1 MIIENPERLG
11 LSQLHQ
17 LRGRVGRGS
26 EDSFCLLMFQSPLAK
41 TAGERLNILRET
53 SDGFII
59 AEKDLELRGPGE
71 MMGTRQT
78 GQMQFKIADLE
89 RDTELLDQITAAVS
103 IIQKHCPENIQP
115 LIKRWLG
122 TTTKYAEV

>member
-1 MIIENPERLG
+1 
-11 LSQLHQ
+11 
-17 LRGRVGRGS
+17 VGRGS
-26 EDSFCLLMFQSPLAK
+26 DNSFCLLMYQSPLSN

-78 GQMQFKIADLE
+78 GQMQFKIANPVNPAYVL
-89 RDTELLDQITAAVS
+89 
-103 IIQKHCPENIQP
+103 
-115 LIKRWLG
+115 
-122 TTTKYAEV
+122 

>member
-1 MIIENPERLG
+1 VIEVGVDVPNAGLMIIENPERLG

-26 EDSFCLLMFQSPLAK
+26 EDSFCILMYQSPLSK

-53 SDGFII
+53 SDGFLI

-71 MMGTRQT
+71 MMGTKQT
-78 GQMQFKIADLE
+78 GQLQFKIANLE
-89 RDTELLDQITAAVS
+89 RDATLL
-103 IIQKHCPENIQP
+103 
-115 LIKRWLG
+115 
-122 TTTKYAEV
+122 

>member
-1 MIIENPERLG
+1 MRTSANV
-11 LSQLHQ
+11 S
-17 LRGRVGRGS
+17 
-26 EDSFCLLMFQSPLAK
+26 DQSPLSN

-78 GQMQFKIADLE
+78 V
-89 RDTELLDQITAAVS
+89 RDFQ
-103 IIQKHCPENIQP
+103 
-115 LIKRWLG
+115 
-122 TTTKYAEV
+122 